1 MAEYDFIKIQK
12 KLSKYLDENRFHHTL
27 GVMYTCA
34 ALAMAH
40 DCPIA
45 DAQLAG
51 LLHDCAKCIP
61 NKKKWKLCDKY
72 HILLSECEQQNPFL
86 IHAKLGVAIA
96 REKYEIQDE
105 EILSA
110 IRWHT
115 TGKDNMTDLEKIVYI
130 ADYIEPQRDKAPNLE
145 WIRKVS
151 FMDLNEGMYYILKDS
166 LSYLGRSGRTID
178 PATEKAF
185 HYYETMHLAKRGKE
199 KNNHE

>member
-1 MAEYDFIKIQK
+1 MKSEIVKFEK
-12 KLSKYLDENRFHHTL
+12 KLKKYLDKERFVHTQ
-27 GVMYTCA
+27 GVMYTAA

-40 DCPIA
+40 GA
-45 DAQLAG
+45 DMEKARLAG

-115 TGKDNMTDLEKIVYI
+115 TGKDNMTDLEKI

>member
-1 MAEYDFIKIQK
+1 MKSEIAKFEK
-12 KLSKYLDENRFHHTL
+12 KLKKYLDKERFVHTQ
-27 GVMYTCA
+27 GVMYTAA

-40 DCPIA
+40 GA
-45 DAQLAG
+45 DMEKARIAG

-72 HILLSECEQQNPFL
+72 HVLLSECEQQNPFL

-96 REKYEIQDE
+96 REKYGIQEE

-115 TGKDNMTDLEKIVYI
+115 TGKDHMTDLEKIVYI
-130 ADYIEPQRDKAPNLE
+130 ADYIEPHRDKAPNLE
-145 WIRKVS
+145 WIRKVA

-185 HYYETMHLAKRGKE
+185 HYYETVHLAKSGKE
-199 KNNHE
+199 KKNLE

>member
-1 MAEYDFIKIQK
+1 MKSEIAKFEK
-12 KLSKYLDENRFHHTL
+12 KLKKYLDKERFMHTQ
-27 GVMYTCA
+27 GVMYTAA

-40 DCPIA
+40 GA
-45 DAQLAG
+45 DMEKARIAG

-72 HILLSECEQQNPFL
+72 HVLLSECEQQNPFL

-96 REKYEIQDE
+96 KEKYGIQDE

-166 LSYLGRSGRTID
+166 LSYLERSGRTID

-185 HYYETMHLAKRGKE
+185 HYYETMHLTKRGKE
-199 KNNHE
+199 KKNHE

>member
-1 MAEYDFIKIQK
+1 MEKA
-12 KLSKYLDENRFHHTL
+12 R
-27 GVMYTCA
+27 
-34 ALAMAH
+34 
-40 DCPIA
+40 
-45 DAQLAG
+45 LAG

-72 HILLSECEQQNPFL
+72 HILLSECEQQNLFL

-145 WIRKVS
+145 WIRKVA

-178 PATEKAF
+178 SATEKAF

>member
-1 MAEYDFIKIQK
+1 MKSEIVKFEK
-12 KLSKYLDENRFHHTL
+12 KLKKYLDKERFIHTQ
-27 GVMYTCA
+27 GVMYTAA

-40 DCPIA
+40 GA
-45 DAQLAG
+45 AMEKARLAG

-145 WIRKVS
+145 WIRKVA